1 MALLFCAYFVSLVGA
16 DKFLENTGAP
26 DDELGIESH
35 EVPRR
40 CLLPNP
46 LSSWRIQ
53 LYFHKIN
60 CLSFSR
66 LLAFICIHPSSRQL
80 LIQTSILSHEVL
92 LRYPLRRSG
101 YLSTSSSGRGALQAH
116 AYPILGR

>member
-53 LYFHKIN
+53 LYFI
-60 CLSFSR
+60 
-66 LLAFICIHPSSRQL
+66 
-80 LIQTSILSHEVL
+80 
-92 LRYPLRRSG
+92 
-101 YLSTSSSGRGALQAH
+101 
-116 AYPILGR
+116 